1 MKKLTLDLGIGK
13 IDFQVTNSLISMVNK
28 RGCLILFTLLFS
40 VGATAQFTNS
50 SKNWE
55 TMADVKYEKSQDE
68 YGEIYVPKFGD
79 DVRKMSGKTVSL
91 KGFIIPFEGMFEPK
105 HIIISSLPI
114 AACFFCGGSGPETVA
129 EAYLK
134 EEVKYTAK
142 PVTVTGRLELN
153 DTDYDQL
160 MYILKDAEVKID

>member
-1 MKKLTLDLGIGK
+1 MRQVIFLGTFFI
-13 IDFQVTNSLISMVNK
+13 SLL
-28 RGCLILFTLLFS
+28 GFS
-40 VGATAQFTNS
+40 QFSNS

-79 DVRKMSGKTVSL
+79 EVKKMNGKIVSL
-91 KGFIIPFEGMFEPK
+91 KGFIIPFEGMFKPT
-105 HIIISSLPI
+105 HVILSCLPV
-114 AACFFCGGSGPETVA
+114 ASCFFCGGSGPETVA
-129 EAYLK
+129 EAYLT

-160 MYILKDAEVKID
+160 MYVLKDAEVVIGD

>member
-1 MKKLTLDLGIGK
+1 MKYLLVFVSLTY
-13 IDFQVTNSLISMVNK
+13 S
-28 RGCLILFTLLFS
+28 S
-40 VGATAQFTNS
+40 VICAQFDNS
-50 SKNWE
+50 AQNWD

-79 DVRKMSGKTVSL
+79 EVQKMEGKQVSL

-105 HIIISSLPI
+105 HIILSSLPI

-129 EAYLK
+129 EAYLN
-134 EEVKYTAK
+134 EEIKYTSK
-142 PVTVTGRLELN
+142 PVTVTGTMTLN

-160 MYILKDAEVKID
+160 MYILKDAKVSFE

>member
-1 MKKLTLDLGIGK
+1 MKLTTTFFFLFIA
-13 IDFQVTNSLISMVNK
+13 VTLQ
-28 RGCLILFTLLFS
+28 
-40 VGATAQFTNS
+40 AQFTKS
-50 SKNWE
+50 SDNWK
-55 TMADVKYEKSQDE
+55 TMADVNYEKSQDE

-79 DVRKMSGKTVSL
+79 AVQKMKGKKVSL

-129 EAYLK
+129 EAYLT

-142 PVTVTGRLELN
+142 PVTVTGTLHLN

-160 MYILKDAEVKID
+160 MYILKDAKVTFED

>member
-1 MKKLTLDLGIGK
+1 MIMKNALTL
-13 IDFQVTNSLISMVNK
+13 
-28 RGCLILFTLLFS
+28 LILVLGF
-40 VGATAQFTNS
+40 GAKAQFTDS
-50 SKNWE
+50 GKNWE

-79 DVRKMSGKTVSL
+79 DVQKMEGKMVSL

-142 PVTVTGRLELN
+142 PVTVIGRLVLN

-160 MYILKDAEVKID
+160 MYILKDAEVKFE

>member
-1 MKKLTLDLGIGK
+1 MRHIFFVGT
-13 IDFQVTNSLISMVNK
+13 FLISLM
-28 RGCLILFTLLFS
+28 GI
-40 VGATAQFTNS
+40 AQFS
-50 SKNWE
+50 DSGKNWD
-55 TMADVKYEKSQDE
+55 TLADVKYEKSKDE

-79 DVRKMSGKTVSL
+79 EVQKMNGKTVSL

-105 HIIISSLPI
+105 HIILSSLPV
-114 AACFFCGGSGPETVA
+114 ASCFFCGGSGPETVA
-129 EAYLK
+129 EAYLE

-160 MYILKDAEVKID
+160 MYILKDAEVVVSE

>member
-1 MKKLTLDLGIGK
+1 MK
-13 IDFQVTNSLISMVNK
+13 N
-28 RGCLILFTLLFS
+28 LILVLCLFTSSIAL
-40 VGATAQFTNS
+40 AQFS
-50 SKNWE
+50 DSGQNWE

-79 DVRKMSGKTVSL
+79 EVRKMSGKIISL

-142 PVTVTGRLELN
+142 PVTITGRLELN

-160 MYILKDAEVKID
+160 MYVLKDAEVTIDD

>member
-1 MKKLTLDLGIGK
+1 MKNIL
-13 IDFQVTNSLISMVNK
+13 V
-28 RGCLILFTLLFS
+28 LFTLTLS
-40 VGATAQFTNS
+40 VAVSAQFTNS

-79 DVRKMSGKTVSL
+79 DVRKMNGKTVSL

-142 PVTVTGRLELN
+142 PVTVIGRLELN

-160 MYILKDAEVKID
+160 MYILKDAEVTID

>member
-1 MKKLTLDLGIGK
+1 MKHILGLFILTLSIA
-13 IDFQVTNSLISMVNK
+13 
-28 RGCLILFTLLFS
+28 
-40 VGATAQFTNS
+40 ATAQFTDSN
-50 SKNWE
+50 KNWE

-79 DVRKMSGKTVSL
+79 DVQKMNGKMVSL

-160 MYILKDAEVKID
+160 MYILKDAKLTID

>member
-1 MKKLTLDLGIGK
+1 MKQI
-13 IDFQVTNSLISMVNK
+13 F
-28 RGCLILFTLLFS
+28 FTIALLF
-40 VGATAQFTNS
+40 VFVLNAQFTDS
-50 SKNWE
+50 GKNWE

-68 YGEIYVPKFGD
+68 YGEIYVPKFGE
-79 DVRKMSGKTVSL
+79 DVKKMNGRMVSL
-91 KGFIIPFEGMFEPK
+91 KGFIIPFEGMFEPD

>member
-1 MKKLTLDLGIGK
+1 MKQSLILLAFFISFGALA
-13 IDFQVTNSLISMVNK
+13 QYTNS
-28 RGCLILFTLLFS
+28 G
-40 VGATAQFTNS
+40 
-50 SKNWE
+50 KNWE
-55 TMADVKYEKSQDE
+55 TLADVKYEKSQDE

-79 DVRKMSGKTVSL
+79 DVQKMNGKMVSL

-142 PVTVTGRLELN
+142 PVTVIGKLVLN
-153 DTDYDQL
+153 DTDIDQL
-160 MYILKDAEVKID
+160 MYVLKDAEIKFD

>member
-1 MKKLTLDLGIGK
+1 MK
-13 IDFQVTNSLISMVNK
+13 QLIFSFS
-28 RGCLILFTLLFS
+28 ILFS
-40 VGATAQFTNS
+40 IAVSAQYTDSN
-50 SKNWE
+50 KNWE
-55 TMADVKYEKSQDE
+55 TLADVKYEKSQDE

-79 DVRKMSGKTVSL
+79 DVQRMNGKTVSL

-142 PVTVTGRLELN
+142 PVTVTGKLVLN

>member
-1 MKKLTLDLGIGK
+1 MKNLIIVVVLFVST
-13 IDFQVTNSLISMVNK
+13 SL
-28 RGCLILFTLLFS
+28 L
-40 VGATAQFTNS
+40 AQFPDS
-50 SKNWE
+50 GKNWE

-79 DVRKMSGKTVSL
+79 EVRKMSGKTVSL
-91 KGFIIPFEGMFEPK
+91 KGFIIPFEGMFEPT
-105 HIIISSLPI
+105 HIILSSLPV
-114 AACFFCGGSGPETVA
+114 ASCFFCGGSGPETVA

-134 EEVKYTAK
+134 QEVKYTAK

-160 MYILKDAEVKID
+160 MYILKDAEVKIDD

>member
-1 MKKLTLDLGIGK
+1 MKNIFLVSAFLVSFLG
-13 IDFQVTNSLISMVNK
+13 
-28 RGCLILFTLLFS
+28 
-40 VGATAQFTNS
+40 TAQFS
-50 SKNWE
+50 DSGKNW
-55 TMADVKYEKSQDE
+55 TTLADVQYEKSKDE

-79 DVRKMSGKTVSL
+79 NVQKMNGKMVSL

-105 HIIISSLPI
+105 HIILSSLPV
-114 AACFFCGGSGPETVA
+114 ASCFFCGGSGPETVA
-129 EAYLK
+129 EAYLE

-160 MYILKDAEVKID
+160 MYILKDAEVVVDN

>member
-1 MKKLTLDLGIGK
+1 MKQALFLFIMIT
-13 IDFQVTNSLISMVNK
+13 SM
-28 RGCLILFTLLFS
+28 GLM
-40 VGATAQFTNS
+40 AQFTDS
-50 SKNWE
+50 GKNWE

-79 DVRKMSGKTVSL
+79 DVQKMKGKMVSL

-134 EEVKYTAK
+134 TEVKYTAK

>member
-1 MKKLTLDLGIGK
+1 MK
-13 IDFQVTNSLISMVNK
+13 NLIYIMV
-28 RGCLILFTLLFS
+28 LITSFG
-40 VGATAQFTNS
+40 VHAQFS
-50 SKNWE
+50 DSGKNWE

-79 DVRKMSGKTVSL
+79 EVRKMGGKTVSL

-105 HIIISSLPI
+105 HIILSSLPV
-114 AACFFCGGSGPETVA
+114 ASCFFCGGSGPETVA

-134 EEVKYTAK
+134 KEVKYTAK
-142 PVTVTGRLELN
+142 PVTVTGTLELN

-160 MYILKDAEVKID
+160 MYVLKDAEVKIDD

>member
-1 MKKLTLDLGIGK
+1 MLSLGAFAQYTDSGK
-13 IDFQVTNSLISMVNK
+13 NCEAF
-28 RGCLILFTLLFS
+28 
-40 VGATAQFTNS
+40 
-50 SKNWE
+50 
-55 TMADVKYEKSQDE
+55 ADVKYEKSYDE

-79 DVRKMSGKTVSL
+79 EVKEMNGKVVSI
-91 KGFIIPFEGMFEPK
+91 KGFIIPFEGMFEPT
-105 HIIISSLPI
+105 HIIVSSLPI
-114 AACFFCGGSGPETVA
+114 ASCFFCGGSGPETVA

-160 MYILKDAEVKID
+160 MYILKDAEVKVD

>member
-1 MKKLTLDLGIGK
+1 MK
-13 IDFQVTNSLISMVNK
+13 S
-28 RGCLILFTLLFS
+28 TLLSFGLLLS
-40 VGATAQFTNS
+40 FGVCAQFSDS

-79 DVRKMSGKTVSL
+79 EVQKMSGKMVSL
-91 KGFIIPFEGMFEPK
+91 KGFIIPFEGMFEPT

-142 PVTVTGRLELN
+142 PVTVIGRLELN
-153 DTDYDQL
+153 NTDYDQL
-160 MYILKDAEVKID
+160 MYILRDAEVKFD

>member
-1 MKKLTLDLGIGK
+1 MMMKIWLIIFGIS
-13 IDFQVTNSLISMVNK
+13 FSTASL
-28 RGCLILFTLLFS
+28 
-40 VGATAQFTNS
+40 AQFTDS
-50 SKNWE
+50 GKNWE

-68 YGEIYVPKFGD
+68 YGEIYVPKFGEG
-79 DVRKMSGKTVSL
+79 VKNMAGKKVSL

-129 EAYLK
+129 EAYLN

-142 PVTVTGRLELN
+142 PVTVTGTLVLN

-160 MYILKDAEVKID
+160 MYVLKDAEVKID

>member
-1 MKKLTLDLGIGK
+1 MKKILSLFILTLSLGA
-13 IDFQVTNSLISMVNK
+13 S
-28 RGCLILFTLLFS
+28 
-40 VGATAQFTNS
+40 AQFTDS
-50 SKNWE
+50 GKNWD

-79 DVRKMSGKTVSL
+79 DVKKMNGKMVSL

-142 PVTVTGRLELN
+142 PVTVIGRLELN

>member
-1 MKKLTLDLGIGK
+1 
-13 IDFQVTNSLISMVNK
+13 
-28 RGCLILFTLLFS
+28 
-40 VGATAQFTNS
+40 
-50 SKNWE
+50 
-55 TMADVKYEKSQDE
+55 MADVKYEKSQDE
-68 YGEIYVPKFGD
+68 YGEIYVPKFGEE
-79 DVRKMSGKTVSL
+79 VRKMEGKLVSL

-134 EEVKYTAK
+134 EEIKYSSK
-142 PVTVTGRLELN
+142 PVTVTGKLVLN

-160 MYILKDAEVKID
+160 MYILKDAKVSFE